1 MKGISFLTDEKN
13 NKIAV
18 QIDLKKHGDIWEEF
32 YDAVVAHSRRKEKS
46 ISLSTLKKNLK
57 AAGKL

>member
-1 MKGISFLTDEKN
+1 MKGVSFLIDEKN

-18 QIDLKKHGDIWEEF
+18 QIDLKKNGNLWEDF
-32 YDAVVAHSRRKEKS
+32 YNAVIAYSRRKEKT
-46 ISLSTLKKNLK
+46 ISLGALKKKLR